1 MIPAQLLPRSQR
13 LRLEEAYRKTEY
25 QVSLPEHQLV
35 FRIGE
40 HDPVAEALLRR
51 SLPVRREWAILTP
64 CNPRSQEATEELN
77 SFYYHELRDA
87 LAGRDDRW
95 LQAINH
101 DPTGSWPDEPGF
113 LVADAELLWLHDLAA
128 RFYQN
133 AFVAARLGEAPRL
146 VWLV

>member
-1 MIPAQLLPRSQR
+1 MRKT
-13 LRLEEAYRKTEY
+13 LRLAMGAAVLAALSGFAVATNYTLWINGRSNSAT
-25 QVSLPEHQLV
+25 PGNHAD
-35 FRIGE
+35 FRYWG
-40 HDPVAEALLRR
+40 P
-51 SLPVRREWAILTP
+51 
-64 CNPRSQEATEELN
+64 ATTAAGVNKKSVNWDGYN
-77 SFYYHELRDA
+77 SIANTNGKVRDA